1 MNAPRFGVNYT
12 PRSGWFH
19 HWLDF
24 DPAEVAA
31 DLDVIASLGM
41 DHVRVFPIWPYV
53 QPNRALIRPRAL
65 DQLAE
70 VTELAGERGLDV
82 SVDGVQGHLSSFD
95 FLPAWTQTW
104 HRSSIFSDPTVIEGL
119 AAYLE
124 AIAGRL
130 AGLGN
135 FLGMSLGNEVS
146 QFGST
151 EHPDLHVATPAQ
163 AHAWAE
169 RMLAACEAGAP
180 GREHHISEYDRA
192 WFSSDHPFT
201 PAMAARLGSATT
213 IHSWVF
219 NGTAARYG
227 NLSEQSVRLAE
238 YLIELGRG
246 WADDPS
252 RPIWLQE
259 IGAPMPP
266 LGADEPVEF
275 LERSLAHALDTER
288 LWGVTWWCSH
298 DVSRDLADFP
308 ALEYDL
314 GLIDSAGEVKPTG
327 RAFARAAAAAR
338 KSAPAPQ
345 PRTTAVVLDVTD
357 EAPGAGYAATG
368 REVCA
373 PGGEFFEAWM
383 RLAIAGGR
391 PTVVL
396 ASRVDDGAHLARR
409 GITQVVHPADLG

>member
-24 DPAEVAA
+24 DAAEVRA
-31 DLDVIASLGM
+31 DLEVIAALGM
-41 DHVRVFPIWPYV
+41 DHVRIFPIWPYV
-53 QPNRALIRPRAL
+53 QPNRTLIRPRAL

-70 VTELAGERGLDV
+70 VVTIAGEAGLDV
-82 SVDGVQGHLSSFD
+82 SVDGIQGHLSSFD

-104 HRSSIFSDPTVIEGL
+104 HRASMFSDPVVISGL

-130 AGLGN
+130 ADLPN

-146 QFGST
+146 QFSST
-151 EHPDLHVATPAQ
+151 EHPEPHMATPAH

-180 GREHHISEYDRA
+180 GREHQISEYDRA

-227 NLSEQSVRLAE
+227 NLSEESVRLAE

-246 WADDPS
+246 WATDPA

-266 LGADEPVEF
+266 LAADQPVEF

-298 DVSRDLADFP
+298 DVSRELADFP

-314 GLIDSAGEVKPTG
+314 GLIDSQNRVKPVG
-327 RAFARAAAAAR
+327 RAFAAAAATAR
-338 KSAPAPQ
+338 KQAAVPAP
-345 PRTTAVVLDVTD
+345 RSTAVVLDVPD
-357 EAPGAGYAATG
+357 LEPGAGYSANG

-391 PTVVL
+391 PTAVL
-396 ASRVDDGAHLARR
+396 ASRVDDAAHLAQR
-409 GITQVVHPADLG
+409 GITEVVHPADLG